1 LIQRSFGMFDPMH
14 NPSAGTLENAWRASA
29 NVFPTSS
36 GEPVSCPTRKS
47 GEMGSSS
54 AGRSRGSSTDRG
66 GLAVRLL
73 IARRRCGLSR
83 REVASRLSVTALPSC
98 YLWILAGCFRICHF
112 RNPRTARQQSSTV
125 ALAASFMDAKTHR
138 PSSDA
143 GHELQRPACGKNVSG
158 SGAVWL
164 MDDQQMA
171 VDRAPLS
178 GSPASD
184 LGTDVAPARRG

>member
-83 REVASRLSVTALPSC
+83 REVASRLSVTVAAVAHWENPKGAKPRIDRLNRLAELLSVDIGWLLSDLPLPEPTYGASTVVDRR
-98 YLWILAGCFRICHF
+98 AGCQLHGCE
-112 RNPRTARQQSSTV
+112 NSQ
-125 ALAASFMDAKTHR
+125 AKQRRR
-138 PSSDA
+138 P
-143 GHELQRPACGKNVSG
+143 
-158 SGAVWL
+158 
-164 MDDQQMA
+164 
-171 VDRAPLS
+171 
-178 GSPASD
+178 
-184 LGTDVAPARRG
+184 